1 MQAELTAWQARHMNG
16 AATKAML
23 TRRCGWGKAA
33 LVAVAMLAFLSLLA
47 GFTQVLLT
55 SVEQGEAMRATTRQ
69 QGEAFWGC
77 NALGTAVER
86 HACRHE
92 SMQPRVAPALM
103 PQKTPP
109 AAYRLMV

>member
-1 MQAELTAWQARHMNG
+1 MQAELTAWQARHTNA
-16 AATKAML
+16 AATKAL
-23 TRRCGWGKAA
+23 QSRRFGWTRAV

-47 GFTQVLLT
+47 GLTQVLLT

-69 QGEAFWGC
+69 QSEAFWGC
-77 NALGTAVER
+77 NALSTAAER

-92 SMQPRVAPALM
+92 SMQPGVAPALM

-109 AAYRLMV
+109 VAYRLMV